1 MRNEESGLSGRQADM
16 GISNLRNMKYEILT
30 TDHNNYLES
39 MREKVESVDRQ

>member
-1 MRNEESGLSGRQADM
+1 M
-16 GISNLRNMKYEILT
+16 GISTSQKYEILT